1 MFVRMLLLCVLLT
14 WSDCVCRCVCS
25 LFWAASCP
33 SLSQAVLRYSG
44 SIHSKF
50 WSICEIEALSLGGFK
65 SLYHRSG
72 ESAPESTGI
81 VKACLLPKV
90 QMKPSSKQT
99 HCAGVHRERFKLDPH
114 AQITYIREQNETYC
128 MLDVITGTNRLH
140 LLCIRYFPT
149 VQLSPNNSCCP

>member
-1 MFVRMLLLCVLLT
+1 MCN
-14 WSDCVCRCVCS
+14 

-33 SLSQAVLRYSG
+33 SLFQAVLRYSG

-81 VKACLLPKV
+81 VKACLFPPGECSQGTAMPKV
-90 QMKPSSKQT
+90 QMKPSSKKT
-99 HCAGVHRERFKLDPH
+99 HCAGVHRKRFKLDPH
-114 AQITYIREQNETYC
+114 TQITYIREQNETYC
-128 MLDVITGTNRLH
+128 MLDVITGTNTLH